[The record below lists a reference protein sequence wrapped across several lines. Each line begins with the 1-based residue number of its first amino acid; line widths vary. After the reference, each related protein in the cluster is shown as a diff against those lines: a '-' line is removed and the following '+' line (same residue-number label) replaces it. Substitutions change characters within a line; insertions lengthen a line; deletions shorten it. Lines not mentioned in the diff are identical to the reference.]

1 MSHATDVRKIEMA
14 MMDLLRDLM
23 QRHYLLTC
31 GLLLALGIAKTGLAE
46 TSYPMLMSLH
56 PVAAQIGQT
65 TEHTLKSRYS
75 MFGAFQVLVSGSGVH
90 GEVVLPESK
99 PGERPELQEI
109 KLKFTVAPD
118 AQPGVRD
125 FRLATPQGASTI
137 GQLVIVRQPVIAE
150 AGENDSPEKAQAI
163 TLPAAVCGKV
173 DKNEDVDFYKFR
185 VDAGQ
190 VFSFHVRSMRL
201 QDRIHDLQNHIDP
214 ILSIRNAQGTTLVAN
229 DNYFYGDPFVHYR
242 FEQAGEYYLEI
253 RDVRYQGN
261 QYWEYCLE
269 ITDQPFVT
277 NVFPLAV
284 SRGQAT
290 RFQFVGFSL
299 PTESATIMR
308 VGDAEPCGAAAWSLP
323 MGTSTSN
330 PAAVVVSD
338 SPVIVESSTDNNT
351 PQNAYE
357 VAFPATITGRIES
370 ERDIDYFAFAA
381 LKGESFS
388 IEVHARREQSALD
401 SHLRVLD
408 EKGNQLALNDDLRLG
423 KRSSSD
429 SWIENWTAPADGRY
443 LLEIRDL
450 QGRGG
455 PQFVYAIL
463 ATRALPSFQLWLD
476 TDKTQLTP
484 GIGSVLYV
492 RSERK
497 NGFAGEIQLEVDGV
511 PHGVTASCGKILA
524 KGQDGCIVLQADHDC
539 PLVASNLTIIGT
551 ATHEFPDGRVLK
563 LRAEAL
569 PYQEIYQPGGGRG
582 HWPVE
587 MHTVCVGDRSEI
599 WAVQLSE
606 QEITL
611 KPGGSKRIEVTIDR
625 APGFDKNVTL
635 DVTYNHLE
643 QIFADSLPPG
653 VKIDRGNSQ
662 TLLTGTNSKG
672 FITLTAAKDA
682 ALVERQQGA
691 VLANVSINFV
701 MKATYSS
708 PPLFV
713 TVNAP

>member
-1 MSHATDVRKIEMA
+1 MKR
-14 MMDLLRDLM
+14 R
-23 QRHYLLTC
+23 YLITC
-31 GLLLALGIAKTGLAE
+31 GLLLTLGIPTTEAAE

-65 TEHTLKSRYS
+65 TEHTLKSRYT
-75 MFGAFQVLVSGSGVH
+75 MFGAFQVLVSGSGVS
-90 GEVVLPESK
+90 GEIIPPQTK
-99 PGERPELQEI
+99 PGEKPELQEI

-125 FRLATPQGASTI
+125 FRIATPQGASTV
-137 GQLVIVRQPVIAE
+137 GQLVVVRQPVILE
-150 AGENDSPEKAQAI
+150 AGENDSREKAQSI
-163 TLPAAVCGKV
+163 SLPAAICGKV
-173 DKNEDVDFYKFR
+173 EKNEDVDFYKFHAN
-185 VDAGQ
+185 AGQ

-214 ILSIRNAQGTTLVAN
+214 ILTIRNEQGTTLVAN

-242 FEQAGEYYLEI
+242 FEQAGDYFLEI

-269 ITDQPFVT
+269 ASDQPFVT
-277 NVFPLAV
+277 NIFPLAV
-284 SRGQAT
+284 SRGQAA
-290 RFQFVGFSL
+290 RLQFVGFSL
-299 PTESATIMR
+299 PTETSTILR
-308 VGDAEPCGAAAWSLP
+308 VAEAEPCGATAWSLP
-323 MGTSTSN
+323 MGTTTSN
-330 PAAVVVSD
+330 PAPVLVSEL
-338 SPVIVESSTDNNT
+338 PVIVEGIADNNT
-351 PQNAYE
+351 AASASD
-357 VAFPATITGRIES
+357 VALPATITGRIES
-370 ERDIDYFAFAA
+370 ERDVDHFAFAA

-388 IEVHARREQSALD
+388 FEVRARREQSALD

-408 EKGNQLALNDDLRLG
+408 EKGNQLALNDDMRMG
-423 KRSSSD
+423 KRTSSD

-455 PQFVYAIL
+455 PQFVYAIQ

-476 TDKTQLTP
+476 TDKTQLTA
-484 GIGSVLYV
+484 GTSSILFV
-492 RSERK
+492 RAERK
-497 NGFAGEIQLEVDGV
+497 NGFAGDIQLEVDGI

-524 KGQDGCIVLQADHDC
+524 KGQDGCIVLQADHDA
-539 PLVASNLTIIGT
+539 PLIASNLIVTGT
-551 ATHEFPDGRVLK
+551 ATHEMSGGHK
-563 LRAEAL
+563 LALRDVAL

-587 MHTVCVGDRSEI
+587 MHTLCVGNRSDI

-606 QEITL
+606 HEITL
-611 KPGGSKRIEVTIDR
+611 KPGESKKIEVTIDR

-653 VKIDRGNSQ
+653 VKIDRANSQ

-672 FITLTAAKDA
+672 FITLIAAKDA
-682 ALVERQQGA
+682 SPAERQLGA
-691 VLANVSINFV
+691 VMANVSINFV
-701 MKATYSS
+701 MKGTYSS
-708 PPLFV
+708 TPLFV
-713 TVNAP
+713 TVSAP

>member
-1 MSHATDVRKIEMA
+1 MKRQNLIA
-14 MMDLLRDLM
+14 
-23 QRHYLLTC
+23 Y
-31 GLLLALGIAKTGLAE
+31 GLLLALGISQTGLAE

-56 PVAAQIGQT
+56 PVAAQVGQT
-65 TEHTLKSRYS
+65 TEHKLKSRYS
-75 MFGAFQVLVSGSGVH
+75 MFGAFQVLVSGSGVS
-90 GEVVLPESK
+90 GEVVLPETK
-99 PGERPELQEI
+99 PGEKRPELQEI
-109 KLKFTVAPD
+109 KLKFNVAPD
-118 AQPGVRD
+118 AQLGVRD
-125 FRLATPQGASTI
+125 FRIATPQGASTV
-137 GQLVIVRQPVIAE
+137 GQLVIVRQPVVVE
-150 AGENDSPEKAQAI
+150 VEGNDSREKAQSI
-163 TLPAAVCGKV
+163 SLPAAICGKV
-173 DKNEDVDFYKFR
+173 EKNEDVDFYKFN
-185 VDAGQ
+185 VNAGQ

-242 FEQAGEYYLEI
+242 FEQAGEYFLEI

-269 ITDQPFVT
+269 VTDQPFVT

-284 SRGQAT
+284 SRGQAA
-290 RFQFVGFSL
+290 RLQFVGFSL
-299 PTESATIMR
+299 PAETSTILR
-308 VGDAEPCGAAAWSLP
+308 VADAEPCGAAAWSLP
-323 MGTSTSN
+323 IGTSTSN

-338 SPVIVESSTDNNT
+338 LPVIMEGPADNNS
-351 PQNAYE
+351 AGSASE
-357 VAFPATITGRIES
+357 VALPATITGRVDS
-370 ERDIDYFAFAA
+370 ERDVDYFAFAA

-388 IEVHARREQSALD
+388 FEVRARREQSALD

-408 EKGNQLALNDDLRLG
+408 EKGNQLALNDDLRMG

-455 PQFVYAIL
+455 PQFIYAIQ
-463 ATRALPSFQLWLD
+463 ATRALPGFRLWID
-476 TDKTQLTP
+476 TDKTQLTA
-484 GIGSVLYV
+484 GTSSILYV
-492 RSERK
+492 RSERT
-497 NGFAGEIQLEVDGV
+497 NGFAGEIQLEVNGV

-524 KGQDGCIVLQADHDC
+524 KGQDGCIVFEAEHDS
-539 PLVASNLTIIGT
+539 PRIASNLSIAGSAI
-551 ATHEFPDGRVLK
+551 HELPDGRK
-563 LRAEAL
+563 LALRTVAL

-587 MHTVCVGDRSEI
+587 MHTLCVGDRSDI
-599 WAVQLSE
+599 WSVQLSE
-606 QEITL
+606 REITL
-611 KPGGSKRIEVTIDR
+611 KPGDSKKIEVTIDR

-682 ALVERQQGA
+682 APAERQQGA

-708 PPLFV
+708 APLFV
-713 TVNAP
+713 TVSAP